1 MVSTHGLRGTEE
13 GKELL
18 GVATE
23 STNPL
28 CRAQLLHPRS
38 FDCLDSSK
46 CVEGNSQKSVCE
58 ILHSITLGNRHA
70 GGQDVVGRENRPQS
84 MGPWM
89 STQCAV

>member
-1 MVSTHGLRGTEE
+1 VVSTHGLRGSEE

-18 GVATE
+18 GVATG

-46 CVEGNSQKSVCE
+46 CVEGEFCE
-58 ILHSITLGNRHA
+58 LRLYGVLRSSPVSHVRTVMCIALYKTGSEHEMER
-70 GGQDVVGRENRPQS
+70 
-84 MGPWM
+84 
-89 STQCAV
+89 